1 MKQDRKIRQHITA
14 AKGWLSRAE
23 DSLEQ
28 ENAIQG
34 DLKLMLAQA
43 ELKRAQEKNDKKL
56 CVRWFKRLAPGA
68 LACALALGGIIY
80 AQQSED
86 SPSLPKQNQLTSTSL
101 AEQASSSGAGRD
113 KAMEAKK
120 SHQNLSEER
129 EFDTPAPPYVQIQP
143 NEEAHSEEVSNTI
156 ESRPVE
162 VESQQATS
170 SLKNV
175 QPPPEVPAPVM
186 QKLMQSAGSTLRE

>member
-86 SPSLPKQNQLTSTSL
+86 SSSLTKQNQLTSTSL
-101 AEQASSSGAGRD
+101 TEQASSSGAGRD
-113 KAMEAKK
+113 KATESKK
-120 SHQNLSEER
+120 SHENLSEER
-129 EFDTPAPPYVQIQP
+129 DFDTPAYVQIQN
-143 NEEAHSEEVSNTI
+143 NEEAHSEEVANTI

-162 VESQQATS
+162 VESQQAPS

-175 QPPPEVPAPVM
+175 QPSEVPAPAM
-186 QKLMQSAGSTLRE
+186 QKLMQSAGSKLRE

>member
-86 SPSLPKQNQLTSTSL
+86 SSSLPKQNQLTSTSL
-101 AEQASSSGAGRD
+101 VEQASSSGAGRD

-129 EFDTPAPPYVQIQP
+129 EFDTHAPAYVQIQP
-143 NEEAHSEEVSNTI
+143 NEEAHSEEVSNTT

-162 VESQQATS
+162 VESQQATP

-175 QPPPEVPAPVM
+175 QPSEVPAPAM

>member
-86 SPSLPKQNQLTSTSL
+86 SQALPKQNQLTSTSL
-101 AEQASSSGAGRD
+101 TEQVSSSGAGRD
-113 KAMEAKK
+113 KVVESKK
-120 SHQNLSEER
+120 SHENLSEEK
-129 EFDTPAPPYVQIQP
+129 EFDTPAYVQIQP
-143 NEEAHSEEVSNTI
+143 NEEAHSEEVANTI

-162 VESQQATS
+162 VESQQAPS

-175 QPPPEVPAPVM
+175 QPSEVPAPAM
-186 QKLMQSAGSTLRE
+186 QKLMQSAGSKLRE

>member
-56 CVRWFKRLAPGA
+56 CVRWFKRLAPGV

-80 AQQSED
+80 AQQAED
-86 SPSLPKQNQLTSTSL
+86 RPSLPKQNPLTSTSL
-101 AEQASSSGAGRD
+101 AEQASSSGAGKD
-113 KAMEAKK
+113 KAMEANK

-129 EFDTPAPPYVQIQP
+129 EFDTPAYVQIQP

-162 VESQQATS
+162 VESQQATP

-175 QPPPEVPAPVM
+175 QPSEVPAPAM

>member
-28 ENAIQG
+28 ENDIQG

-80 AQQSED
+80 AQQSEE
-86 SPSLPKQNQLTSTSL
+86 SQALTKQNQLTSTTSL

-113 KAMEAKK
+113 KVVESKK
-120 SHQNLSEER
+120 SHENLSEER
-129 EFDTPAPPYVQIQP
+129 DFDTTDYVQVQSH
-143 NEEAHSEEVSNTI
+143 EEAHSEEVANTI

-162 VESQQATS
+162 VESQQAPS

-175 QPPPEVPAPVM
+175 QPSEVPAPAM
-186 QKLMQSAGSTLRE
+186 QKLMQSAGSKLRE

>member
-1 MKQDRKIRQHITA
+1 MKQDREIRQHITA

-80 AQQSED
+80 AQQAED
-86 SPSLPKQNQLTSTSL
+86 SPSLPKQNPLTSNSL
-101 AEQASSSGAGRD
+101 AEQASSTGAGRE

-120 SHQNLSEER
+120 SQQNLSEER
-129 EFDTPAPPYVQIQP
+129 ECDTPAYVQTQP
-143 NEEAHSEEVSNTI
+143 NEEAHSEEVSDTI

-162 VESQQATS
+162 VESQQAAS

-175 QPPPEVPAPVM
+175 QPSEVPAPAM

>member
-1 MKQDRKIRQHITA
+1 MKQDREIRQHITA

-86 SPSLPKQNQLTSTSL
+86 SSSLPKQNPLTSNSL
-101 AEQASSSGAGRD
+101 AEQASSTGAGRD

-120 SHQNLSEER
+120 SQQNLSEER
-129 EFDTPAPPYVQIQP
+129 EFDTPAYVQTQP
-143 NEEAHSEEVSNTI
+143 NEEAHSEEVYDTI

-162 VESQQATS
+162 VESQQAAS

-175 QPPPEVPAPVM
+175 QPSEVPAPAM

>member
-86 SPSLPKQNQLTSTSL
+86 SQALPKQNQLTSTTSL
-101 AEQASSSGAGRD
+101 VEQGSSSGAGRD
-113 KAMEAKK
+113 KVVESEK

-129 EFDTPAPPYVQIQP
+129 NFDTSAYVQIQP
-143 NEEAHSEEVSNTI
+143 NEEAHSEEVANTI

-162 VESQQATS
+162 VESQQAPS

-175 QPPPEVPAPVM
+175 QPSEVPAPAM
-186 QKLMQSAGSTLRE
+186 QKLMQSAGSKLRE

>member
-14 AKGWLSRAE
+14 AKGWLSQAE
-23 DSLEQ
+23 DSLAQ

-80 AQQSED
+80 AQQAED
-86 SPSLPKQNQLTSTSL
+86 SQALPKPNPLTSTSL
-101 AEQASSSGAGRD
+101 TEQVSSSGTGRD

-129 EFDTPAPPYVQIQP
+129 EFDTPAYVL
-143 NEEAHSEEVSNTI
+143 
-156 ESRPVE
+156 
-162 VESQQATS
+162 
-170 SLKNV
+170 LK
-175 QPPPEVPAPVM
+175 
-186 QKLMQSAGSTLRE
+186 AGLLK

>member
-80 AQQSED
+80 AQQAED
-86 SPSLPKQNQLTSTSL
+86 SPSLPKQNPLTSTSL

-113 KAMEAKK
+113 KAMEANK

-129 EFDTPAPPYVQIQP
+129 EFDTPAYVQIQP
-143 NEEAHSEEVSNTI
+143 NEEAHLEEVSHTI

-162 VESQQATS
+162 VESQQATP

-175 QPPPEVPAPVM
+175 QPSQVPAPAM

>member
-86 SPSLPKQNQLTSTSL
+86 SPSLTKQNQLTSTSL
-101 AEQASSSGAGRD
+101 TEQASSSGAGRD
-113 KAMEAKK
+113 KATESKK
-120 SHQNLSEER
+120 SHENLSEER
-129 EFDTPAPPYVQIQP
+129 ELDTSAYVQIQP
-143 NEEAHSEEVSNTI
+143 NEEEHSEEVANTI

-162 VESQQATS
+162 VESQQAPS

-175 QPPPEVPAPVM
+175 QPSEVPAPAM

>member
-86 SPSLPKQNQLTSTSL
+86 SSSLTKQNQLTSTSL
-101 AEQASSSGAGRD
+101 TEQASSSGAGRD
-113 KAMEAKK
+113 KAMD
-120 SHQNLSEER
+120 SPQSPQNLSEER
-129 EFDTPAPPYVQIQP
+129 EIAIPDYVQVQSH
-143 NEEAHSEEVSNTI
+143 EEAHSEEVANTI

-162 VESQQATS
+162 VESQQASS
-170 SLKNV
+170 SLKNI
-175 QPPPEVPAPVM
+175 QPSEVPAPAM
-186 QKLMQSAGSTLRE
+186 QKLMQSAGSKLRE

>member
-1 MKQDRKIRQHITA
+1 MKQDREIRQHITA

-86 SPSLPKQNQLTSTSL
+86 SSSLPKQNPLTSNSL
-101 AEQASSSGAGRD
+101 AEQASSTGAGRD
-113 KAMEAKK
+113 KAMEAKE
-120 SHQNLSEER
+120 SQQNFSEER
-129 EFDTPAPPYVQIQP
+129 KFDTPAYVQTQP
-143 NEEAHSEEVSNTI
+143 NEEAHSEEVSDTI

-162 VESQQATS
+162 VESQQAAS

-175 QPPPEVPAPVM
+175 QPSEVPAPAM

>member
-28 ENAIQG
+28 ENAVQG

-86 SPSLPKQNQLTSTSL
+86 SSSLAKQNQLTSTSL
-101 AEQASSSGAGRD
+101 TEQASSSGAGRD
-113 KAMEAKK
+113 KVVESQK
-120 SHQNLSEER
+120 SHENLSEER
-129 EFDTPAPPYVQIQP
+129 EVDTSAYVQIQP
-143 NEEAHSEEVSNTI
+143 NEEAHSEEVANTI

-162 VESQQATS
+162 VESQQAPS

-175 QPPPEVPAPVM
+175 QPSEVPAPAM
-186 QKLMQSAGSTLRE
+186 QKLMQSAGSKLRE

>member
-80 AQQSED
+80 AQQAED
-86 SPSLPKQNQLTSTSL
+86 SSSLPKQNQLTSTSL
-101 AEQASSSGAGRD
+101 TEQASSSGAGRD
-113 KAMEAKK
+113 KATESKK
-120 SHQNLSEER
+120 SHENLSEER
-129 EFDTPAPPYVQIQP
+129 DFDTTAYVQIQP
-143 NEEAHSEEVSNTI
+143 HEEAHSEEVSNTT

-175 QPPPEVPAPVM
+175 QPSQVPAPAM

>member
-14 AKGWLSRAE
+14 AKGWLSQAE
-23 DSLEQ
+23 DSLAQ

-80 AQQSED
+80 AQQAED
-86 SPSLPKQNQLTSTSL
+86 SQALPKPNPLTSTSL
-101 AEQASSSGAGRD
+101 TEQASSSGAGRD
-113 KAMEAKK
+113 KVMEAKK

-129 EFDTPAPPYVQIQP
+129 EFDTPAYVQIQP

-175 QPPPEVPAPVM
+175 QPSQVPAPAM

>member
-28 ENAIQG
+28 ENDIQG

-80 AQQSED
+80 AQQAED
-86 SPSLPKQNQLTSTSL
+86 SPSLPKQNPLTSTSL
-101 AEQASSSGAGRD
+101 AEQASSTGAGRD

-129 EFDTPAPPYVQIQP
+129 EFDTPAYVQIQP
-143 NEEAHSEEVSNTI
+143 NEEAHLEEVSHTI

-162 VESQQATS
+162 VESQQATP

-175 QPPPEVPAPVM
+175 QPSQVPAPAM

>member
-28 ENAIQG
+28 ENDIQG

-86 SPSLPKQNQLTSTSL
+86 SLSLPKQNQLTSTSL
-101 AEQASSSGAGRD
+101 AEQASSSGAGKD

-129 EFDTPAPPYVQIQP
+129 EFDTPAYVQIQP
-143 NEEAHSEEVSNTI
+143 NEEAHLEEVSNTT

-175 QPPPEVPAPVM
+175 QPSEVPAPAM

>member
-28 ENAIQG
+28 ENDIQG

-80 AQQSED
+80 AQQAED
-86 SPSLPKQNQLTSTSL
+86 SPSLPKQNPLTSTSL

-113 KAMEAKK
+113 KAMEANK

-129 EFDTPAPPYVQIQP
+129 EFDTPAYVQIQP
-143 NEEAHSEEVSNTI
+143 NEEAHSEEVSNTA

-162 VESQQATS
+162 VESQQATP

-175 QPPPEVPAPVM
+175 QPSEVPAPAM

>member
-1 MKQDRKIRQHITA
+1 MKQDREIRQHITA

-68 LACALALGGIIY
+68 LACALPLGGIIY
-80 AQQSED
+80 AQQAED
-86 SPSLPKQNQLTSTSL
+86 SPSLPKQNPLTSNSL
-101 AEQASSSGAGRD
+101 AEQASSTGAGRD

-120 SHQNLSEER
+120 SQQNLSEER
-129 EFDTPAPPYVQIQP
+129 EFDTPAYVQTQP
-143 NEEAHSEEVSNTI
+143 NEEAHSEEVSDTI

-162 VESQQATS
+162 VESQQAAS

-175 QPPPEVPAPVM
+175 QPSEVPAPAM

>member
-14 AKGWLSRAE
+14 AKGWLSQAE
-23 DSLEQ
+23 DSLAQ
-28 ENAIQG
+28 ENTIQG

-80 AQQSED
+80 AQQAED
-86 SPSLPKQNQLTSTSL
+86 SQALPKPNPLTSTSL
-101 AEQASSSGAGRD
+101 TEQVSSSGTGRD

-129 EFDTPAPPYVQIQP
+129 EFDTPAYVQIQP

-175 QPPPEVPAPVM
+175 QPSQVPAPAM
-186 QKLMQSAGSTLRE
+186 QKLMQSAGSTMRE

>member
-1 MKQDRKIRQHITA
+1 MKQDREIRQHITA

-86 SPSLPKQNQLTSTSL
+86 SSSLPKQNPLTSNSQ
-101 AEQASSSGAGRD
+101 AEPASSTGAGRD
-113 KAMEAKK
+113 KAMEAKE
-120 SHQNLSEER
+120 SQQNFSEER
-129 EFDTPAPPYVQIQP
+129 KFDTPAYVQIQP

-162 VESQQATS
+162 VESQQAAS

-175 QPPPEVPAPVM
+175 QPSEVPAPAM

>member
-14 AKGWLSRAE
+14 AKGWLSQAE
-23 DSLEQ
+23 DSLAQ
-28 ENAIQG
+28 ENTIQG

-80 AQQSED
+80 AQQAED
-86 SPSLPKQNQLTSTSL
+86 SQALPKPNPLTGTSL
-101 AEQASSSGAGRD
+101 TEQVSSSGTGRD

-129 EFDTPAPPYVQIQP
+129 EFDTPAYVQIQP

-175 QPPPEVPAPVM
+175 QPSEVPAPAM

>member
-14 AKGWLSRAE
+14 AKGWLSQAE
-23 DSLEQ
+23 DSLAQ
-28 ENAIQG
+28 ENTIQG

-80 AQQSED
+80 AQQAED
-86 SPSLPKQNQLTSTSL
+86 SQALPKPNPLTSTSL
-101 AEQASSSGAGRD
+101 TEQVSSSDAGRD

-129 EFDTPAPPYVQIQP
+129 EFDTPAYVQIQP

-175 QPPPEVPAPVM
+175 QPSQVPAPAM

>member
-1 MKQDRKIRQHITA
+1 MKQDREIRQHITA

-86 SPSLPKQNQLTSTSL
+86 SSSLPKQNPLTSNSL
-101 AEQASSSGAGRD
+101 AEQASSTGAGRD
-113 KAMEAKK
+113 KAMEARE
-120 SHQNLSEER
+120 SQQNFSEER
-129 EFDTPAPPYVQIQP
+129 KFDTPAYVQIQP
-143 NEEAHSEEVSNTI
+143 NEEAHSEEVSDTI

-162 VESQQATS
+162 VESQQAAS

-175 QPPPEVPAPVM
+175 QPSEVPAPAM

>member
-14 AKGWLSRAE
+14 AKGWLSQAE
-23 DSLEQ
+23 DSLAQ
-28 ENAIQG
+28 ENTIQG

-68 LACALALGGIIY
+68 LACALALGVIIY
-80 AQQSED
+80 AQQAED
-86 SPSLPKQNQLTSTSL
+86 SQALPKPNPLTSTSL
-101 AEQASSSGAGRD
+101 TEQVSSSGAGRD

-129 EFDTPAPPYVQIQP
+129 EFDTPAYVQIQP

-175 QPPPEVPAPVM
+175 QPSQVPAPAM

>member
-80 AQQSED
+80 AQQSEE
-86 SPSLPKQNQLTSTSL
+86 SPSLTKQNQLTSTSL
-101 AEQASSSGAGRD
+101 TEQASSSRAGRD
-113 KAMEAKK
+113 KVVESKK
-120 SHQNLSEER
+120 SHENLSEER
-129 EFDTPAPPYVQIQP
+129 DFDTTAYVQIQH
-143 NEEAHSEEVSNTI
+143 NEEEHSEEVANTI

-162 VESQQATS
+162 VESQQAPS

-175 QPPPEVPAPVM
+175 QPSEVPAPAM
-186 QKLMQSAGSTLRE
+186 QKLMQSAGSKLRE

>member
-28 ENAIQG
+28 ENDIQG

-80 AQQSED
+80 AQQAED
-86 SPSLPKQNQLTSTSL
+86 SPSLPKQNPLTSTSL
-101 AEQASSSGAGRD
+101 AEQASSTDAGRD

-120 SHQNLSEER
+120 SQQNLSEER
-129 EFDTPAPPYVQIQP
+129 EFDTPAYVQIQP
-143 NEEAHSEEVSNTI
+143 NEKAHSEEVYNTV

-162 VESQQATS
+162 VESQQATP
-170 SLKNV
+170 SLKNI
-175 QPPPEVPAPVM
+175 QPSEVPAPAM

>member
-14 AKGWLSRAE
+14 AKGWLSQAE
-23 DSLEQ
+23 DSLAQ
-28 ENAIQG
+28 ENTIQG

-56 CVRWFKRLAPGA
+56 CVRWFKRLAPGV

-80 AQQSED
+80 AQQAED
-86 SPSLPKQNQLTSTSL
+86 SQALPKPNPLTSTSL
-101 AEQASSSGAGRD
+101 TEQVSSSGTGRD

-129 EFDTPAPPYVQIQP
+129 EFDTPAYVQIQP

-175 QPPPEVPAPVM
+175 QPSQVPAPAM

>member
-28 ENAIQG
+28 ENDIQG

-80 AQQSED
+80 AQQSDD
-86 SPSLPKQNQLTSTSL
+86 SLSLPKQNQLTSTSL

-129 EFDTPAPPYVQIQP
+129 EFDAPAPAYVQIQP
-143 NEEAHSEEVSNTI
+143 NEETHSEEVSNTI

-175 QPPPEVPAPVM
+175 QPSEVPAPAM

>member
-43 ELKRAQEKNDKKL
+43 ELRRAQEKNDKKL

-86 SPSLPKQNQLTSTSL
+86 SLSLTKQKQLTSTSL
-101 AEQASSSGAGRD
+101 TEQASSPGVGRD
-113 KAMEAKK
+113 EAMDAPK
-120 SHQNLSEER
+120 SHQNLNEER
-129 EFDTPAPPYVQIQP
+129 EIAISDYVQVQAH
-143 NEEAHSEEVSNTI
+143 EEAHSEEVSNTI

-162 VESQQATS
+162 AESQQAPS

-175 QPPPEVPAPVM
+175 QPSEVPAPAM
-186 QKLMQSAGSTLRE
+186 QKLMQSAGSKLRE

>member
-1 MKQDRKIRQHITA
+1 MKQDREIRQHITA

-80 AQQSED
+80 AQQAED
-86 SPSLPKQNQLTSTSL
+86 SPSLPKQNPLTSNSL
-101 AEQASSSGAGRD
+101 AEQASSTGAGRD

-120 SHQNLSEER
+120 SQQNLSEER
-129 EFDTPAPPYVQIQP
+129 EFDTPAYVQTKP
-143 NEEAHSEEVSNTI
+143 NEEAHSEEVSDTI

-162 VESQQATS
+162 VESQQAAS

-175 QPPPEVPAPVM
+175 QPSEVPAPAM

>member
-1 MKQDRKIRQHITA
+1 MKQDREIRQHITA

-86 SPSLPKQNQLTSTSL
+86 SSSLPKQNPLTSNSL
-101 AEQASSSGAGRD
+101 AEQASSTGAGRD
-113 KAMEAKK
+113 KAMEAKE
-120 SHQNLSEER
+120 SQQNFSEER
-129 EFDTPAPPYVQIQP
+129 EFDTPAYVQTQP
-143 NEEAHSEEVSNTI
+143 NEEAHSEEVSDTI
-156 ESRPVE
+156 ESGPVE
-162 VESQQATS
+162 VESQQAAS

-175 QPPPEVPAPVM
+175 QPSEVPAPAM

>member
-28 ENAIQG
+28 ENTIQG

-86 SPSLPKQNQLTSTSL
+86 SPSLPKQNPLTSTSL
-101 AEQASSSGAGRD
+101 AEQASSSGAGKD
-113 KAMEAKK
+113 KAMEANK

-129 EFDTPAPPYVQIQP
+129 EFDTPDYVQIQP
-143 NEEAHSEEVSNTI
+143 NEEAHSEEVSNTT

-162 VESQQATS
+162 VESQQATP

-175 QPPPEVPAPVM
+175 QPSQVPAPAM

>member
-14 AKGWLSRAE
+14 AKGWLSQAE
-23 DSLEQ
+23 DSLAQ
-28 ENAIQG
+28 ENTIQG

-80 AQQSED
+80 AQQAED
-86 SPSLPKQNQLTSTSL
+86 SQALPKPNPLTGTSL
-101 AEQASSSGAGRD
+101 TEQVSSSGTGRD

-129 EFDTPAPPYVQIQP
+129 EFDTPAYVQIQP

-175 QPPPEVPAPVM
+175 QPSQMPAPAM

>member
-86 SPSLPKQNQLTSTSL
+86 SSSLPKQNQLTSTSL
-101 AEQASSSGAGRD
+101 TEQASSSGAGRD
-113 KAMEAKK
+113 KATESKK
-120 SHQNLSEER
+120 SHENLSEER
-129 EFDTPAPPYVQIQP
+129 DFDTTAYVQIQP
-143 NEEAHSEEVSNTI
+143 HEEAHSEEVSNTI

-162 VESQQATS
+162 VESQQAPS

-175 QPPPEVPAPVM
+175 QPSEVPAPAM
-186 QKLMQSAGSTLRE
+186 QKLMQSAGSKLRE

>member
-1 MKQDRKIRQHITA
+1 MKQDREIRQHITA

-68 LACALALGGIIY
+68 LACALALGGVIY

-86 SPSLPKQNQLTSTSL
+86 SSSLPKQNPLTSNSL
-101 AEQASSSGAGRD
+101 AEQASSTGAGRD

-120 SHQNLSEER
+120 SQQNLSEER
-129 EFDTPAPPYVQIQP
+129 EFDTPAYVQTQP
-143 NEEAHSEEVSNTI
+143 NEEAHSEEVSDTI

-162 VESQQATS
+162 VESQQAAS

-175 QPPPEVPAPVM
+175 QPSEVPAPAM

>member
-14 AKGWLSRAE
+14 AKGWLSQAE
-23 DSLEQ
+23 DSLAQ
-28 ENAIQG
+28 ENTIQG

-80 AQQSED
+80 AQQAED
-86 SPSLPKQNQLTSTSL
+86 SQALPKPNPLTSTSL
-101 AEQASSSGAGRD
+101 TEQVSSSGTGRD

-120 SHQNLSEER
+120 SHQNISEER
-129 EFDTPAPPYVQIQP
+129 EFDTPAYVQIQP

-162 VESQQATS
+162 VESQHATS

-175 QPPPEVPAPVM
+175 QPSQVPAPAM